1 MINEETLKNLYEGIV
16 NGNELTTKELNSYG
30 FNSKDLSDLIEQ
42 GSLERIKRGYYSFLT
57 IDDLFYYGKKL
68 IAEKEY
74 GKATKCFEKCYE
86 LDSTHSGAC
95 FQLFLR
101 SINKKD
107 YEAAF
112 RYFDVLSNTDNPY
125 YSADSNFYLYL
136 LSIITNI
143 PEKYKDYAR
152 YLKMEDIR
160 VNFHDKRYEDIP
172 AQNKIRIAVLQRKF
186 PYALK
191 QLKDLTAKHGTLTVQ
206 DIITRTLLFQA
217 VEAETLS
224 KNTLLELAKTK
235 QYDEIIS
242 YLEGK
247 QQRHNLSLTDSYTL
261 KLTKELLNIQDSHI
275 SPEKRIFQTEKLF
288 EAIDGCN
295 YELALQLSNSYN
307 QKNNINSAEN
317 TINLLLSDMVELIHQ
332 LAAPTQRNEEE
343 RIVSEE
349 IEMIT
354 EEPIVVSQPIK
365 DSNATF
371 SAVIGYLMKS
381 DLENAFRTLRNYMTS
396 INKSEYEFLIID
408 LIKLSLIEKDIAFT
422 KPMIALTYVSRENF
436 NFDISS
442 YIQDFYVTLSQNRF
456 DESRIYLDIISK
468 ANKIG
473 QECVLTEGLLQ
484 VLNSTEQMLQYKRNN
499 SILDDAEQ
507 ALEKSKKVSSTSTKG
522 ISVVTSTTIKQV
534 PPVNVEKTVIEVPAT
549 ISKENKGPI
558 IIEETISL
566 ETRNSERE
574 FIESKHDLL
583 LNGQGMILLKPM
595 NSERRKRV
603 HEMVKEYSD
612 MVSFSIGEG
621 ENRQIVLRYK
631 PFIDEYVDIK
641 NLIKFGDQAYKDGN
655 YDECIQDYLQILQF
669 GKPKAFVY
677 AKLGLA
683 YMKKWNKE
691 QAIDYLTIATYV
703 SKQENGEFDF
713 TELIASLKGLIA
725 EQDKK
730 PRFKMRTEEFEND
743 IENYYGIENFEKIT
757 SYISESGL
765 DVESACEQLE
775 MNEEQ
780 IDTILLIYAREYY
793 AQGNYDKG
801 DQFLKSV
808 EKSESKTKF
817 TAKLLDEIRKN
828 KRFYINRAN
837 DKHKSLSLTLKPK
850 KIK

>member
-74 GKATKCFEKCYE
+74 EKATKCFEKCYE
-86 LDSTHSGAC
+86 LDPTHSGAC

-136 LSIITNI
+136 LSIITNV
-143 PEKYKDYAR
+143 PEKHKDYAR

-160 VNFHDKRYEDIP
+160 VDFHDKRYEDIP

-191 QLKDLTAKHGTLTVQ
+191 QLKDLTTKHGTLTVQ

-235 QYDEIIS
+235 QYDEMIS
-242 YLEGK
+242 YLEDK

-332 LAAPTQRNEEE
+332 LASPTQHNEEE
-343 RIVSEE
+343 QIVSKE

-371 SAVIGYLMKS
+371 SDVIGYLMKS

-456 DESRIYLDIISK
+456 DEARIYLDIISK

-473 QECVLTEGLLQ
+473 QDCILTEGLVQ
-484 VLNSTEQMLQYKRNN
+484 VLNSAEQMIQYKRNN

-507 ALEKSKKVSSTSTKG
+507 ALEKSKKVSPTSTKS
-522 ISVVTSTTIKQV
+522 IPVVTSTTIKQV
-534 PPVNVEKTVIEVPAT
+534 SPVNVEKTVIEVPST

-558 IIEETISL
+558 IIGETSSL

-574 FIESKHDLL
+574 FIESKHEML

-621 ENRQIVLRYK
+621 ENKQIVLRYK

-641 NLIKFGDQAYKDGN
+641 NLIKFGNQAYKD
-655 YDECIQDYLQILQF
+655 
-669 GKPKAFVY
+669 
-677 AKLGLA
+677 
-683 YMKKWNKE
+683 
-691 QAIDYLTIATYV
+691 
-703 SKQENGEFDF
+703 
-713 TELIASLKGLIA
+713 
-725 EQDKK
+725 
-730 PRFKMRTEEFEND
+730 
-743 IENYYGIENFEKIT
+743 
-757 SYISESGL
+757 
-765 DVESACEQLE
+765 
-775 MNEEQ
+775 
-780 IDTILLIYAREYY
+780 
-793 AQGNYDKG
+793 
-801 DQFLKSV
+801 
-808 EKSESKTKF
+808 
-817 TAKLLDEIRKN
+817 
-828 KRFYINRAN
+828 
-837 DKHKSLSLTLKPK
+837 
-850 KIK
+850 